1 MGLAASQP
9 FVMHAV
15 LAFAANHLAWQS
27 QSAETRNIASTHGA
41 TAMKGLHEALGSFS
55 KGNADAVL
63 AASLLLS
70 WQSTDWRGWAS
81 LMLGTKTVLNAMQS
95 WVEESS
101 LADLISQQGLIAQSS
116 FANESSI
123 FTPESRHEHMNTL
136 HTISAAL
143 VKLQPYLATCEQE
156 SRWIDQ
162 LAGYVERLGTS
173 NSPAN
178 SEEQFAQLYALRK
191 WLFWMPVTLLSSR
204 KGDIFTLLV
213 LSHFYATALAI
224 EPMFPNIGGPFLANL
239 ALPTLEELI
248 RIVNTVQ
255 TSNSFTPMTQAATMM
270 MEFPRDVL
278 SNYRARR
285 NWSQGQSPNSLQS
298 HPYAIETLN
307 LDLGQHLAEFGY
319 NQGLS
324 PAFAPS
330 PLHMSP
336 PSILAGQG
344 PRSPYLEVPRAGS
357 GDMLSYSNA
366 GSNYSSPMTSP
377 SMFKQEEESSFN
389 FNVPFG
395 GYSSGGFVLAPTATI
410 F

>member
-1 MGLAASQP
+1 MQ
-9 FVMHAV
+9 
-15 LAFAANHLAWQS
+15 
-27 QSAETRNIASTHGA
+27 GA
-41 TAMKGLHEALGSFS
+41 
-55 KGNADAVL
+55 
-63 AASLLLS
+63 
-70 WQSTDWRGWAS
+70 
-81 LMLGTKTVLNAMQS
+81 KTVLNAMQG
-95 WVEESS
+95 WNEESS
-101 LADLISQQGLIAQSS
+101 LTELANQHDLIGQHIFS
-116 FANESSI
+116 NERSMHS
-123 FTPESRHEHMNTL
+123 PESRQEHMSTL
-136 HTISAAL
+136 HNITAAL

-162 LAGYVERLGTS
+162 LAGYIERLRTS
-173 NSPAN
+173 NPPTN

-224 EPMFPNIGGPFLANL
+224 EPMFPNIGGPFLAIL
-239 ALPTLEELI
+239 ALPSLEELI
-248 RIVNTVQ
+248 RIMNTVQ
-255 TSNSFTPMTQAATMM
+255 TSNNFASMTQGATVM

-285 NWSQGQSPNSLQS
+285 DWSQAQSPSSLQP

-319 NQGLS
+319 NQSLS

-330 PLHMSP
+330 PLHLSP
-336 PSILAGQG
+336 SNVLPGQG
-344 PRSPYLEVPRAGS
+344 PRSPYLEVPRTG
-357 GDMLSYSNA
+357 GDMLVYSSA

-377 SMFKQEEESSFN
+377 SMFKQEVEESGSYN
-389 FNVPFG
+389 FNVSFG